1 MRTLK
6 PSHSDPR
13 SFCTPADFAP
23 PQDLR
28 PLIPSTHFVGVNM
41 NWTEEIPNLSIQ
53 RLDNGNLRLED
64 KGFSE
69 GAIVDVHPSQLRLM
83 AERLGLVRE
92 VSKAETELLELE
104 RERANKLRVELD
116 RIVQWLMMIETR
128 AEQLHDNLMGVCQN
142 DLEEVHIE
150 IAQSAALADIVEQ
163 VLIDAKAALARSLTR
178 GSGQPTTVDDTKQPL
193 KTPNSGGVQAT
204 QKRGASKSAGSSPEN
219 GAAPKLGAVPDLP
232 ESSPASSLKQSA
244 LL

>member
-28 PLIPSTHFVGVNM
+28 PLIPSTHFVGVTM

-92 VSKAETELLELE
+92 MSHTEAELIEQE
-104 RERANKLRVELD
+104 RERTSGLRTELD
-116 RIVQWLMMIETR
+116 RIVQWLMIVEAR
-128 AEQLHDNLMGVCQN
+128 ADQLHENIMGVSQN
-142 DLEEVHIE
+142 DHDDVHIE
-150 IAQSAALADIVEQ
+150 IAQSAALADIIEQ
-163 VLIDAKAALARSLTR
+163 VLIDAKAALARSLTH
-178 GSGQPTTVDDTKQPL
+178 GDEPPTAVCGALEPV
-193 KTPNSGGVQAT
+193 KTPNSGAVQAT
-204 QKRGASKSAGSSPEN
+204 RKRGSSVAATSVAKQPE
-219 GAAPKLGAVPDLP
+219 
-232 ESSPASSLKQSA
+232 